1 MTKKTKTARDRIA
14 KRLHDLHNPG
24 DWADHDFNGECAC
37 YVDADAVLEELTEE
51 VRPGTGY
58 GTCPERLPARR
69 YVTDWDS
76 TPWEDQDHRRNQ
88 PLSEEGQ

>member
-37 YVDADAVLEELTEE
+37 YVDADAVLEEFGWDDAPRAEYRGTNIGLSYE
-51 VRPGTGY
+51 RPVPGKY
-58 GTCPERLPARR
+58 RLIR
-69 YVTDWDS
+69 
-76 TPWEDQDHRRNQ
+76 EDLDD
-88 PLSEEGQ
+88 